1 VSKNRK
7 LGRRHNARQALFRA
21 LMRGLILHGKIR
33 TTKARA
39 KAIQPEMDKI
49 MTLVKKD
56 SVASR
61 RLVLAKLGGDRESL
75 GLLFQKYMPLAKS
88 RNSGFTRLMLME
100 KRRGDSAEMV
110 SLELIEVIT
119 PKKTKTKKAKKVE
132 KVKKTKTMKKTK
144 IKKAVKK

>member
-1 VSKNRK
+1 MSKNRK
-7 LGRRHNARQALFRA
+7 LGRRHNPRQTLFRA

-75 GLLFQKYMPLAKS
+75 SLLFEKYMPLAKS

-100 KRRGDSAEMV
+100 RRRGDSAEMV
-110 SLELIEVIT
+110 SLELIEVVVA
-119 PKKTKTKKAKKVE
+119 KKPGVKKAKKAA
-132 KVKKTKTMKKTK
+132 KTKTTKKTR
-144 IKKAVKK
+144 IKKVAKK